1 MRTYLQAVAFLKA
14 ARLHQKLRQ
23 SDLEA
28 KAGLGQGYISIL
40 ERGANVASS
49 ETLLRWCNALGVNPF
64 AEDEQQ
70 IRADERDKIAF
81 YIVAELVC
89 CDIHARLE
97 AEAAKGHWD
106 GVTHQWVMPQS
117 WRDLKKSPD
126 YHPICHYGGWAAS
139 LAYHGPQLDGR
150 YDGWRRGILF
160 EPENPKGKAE
170 CKPTYYCPTAGEY
183 ESPCHGGFDVC
194 CSNPE
199 LHTPSSE
206 TP

>member
-1 MRTYLQAVAFLKA
+1 MRTYLQAVAFLTA
-14 ARLHQKLRQ
+14 ARRHQKLRQ

-40 ERGANVASS
+40 ERGVNVASA
-49 ETLLRWCNALGVNPF
+49 ETLLRWCNALEVNPF
-64 AEDEQQ
+64 AEDDQA

-89 CDIHARLE
+89 CDIHIKLE
-97 AEAAKGHWD
+97 QAAHRDHINGDQVHEQ
-106 GVTHQWVMPQS
+106 GSQWMAV
-117 WRDLKKSPD
+117 RKSAD
-126 YHPICHYGGWAAS
+126 YHNICHYGGWAAS

-160 EPENPKGKAE
+160 EPENP
-170 CKPTYYCPTAGEY
+170 
-183 ESPCHGGFDVC
+183 SR
-194 CSNPE
+194 
-199 LHTPSSE
+199 E